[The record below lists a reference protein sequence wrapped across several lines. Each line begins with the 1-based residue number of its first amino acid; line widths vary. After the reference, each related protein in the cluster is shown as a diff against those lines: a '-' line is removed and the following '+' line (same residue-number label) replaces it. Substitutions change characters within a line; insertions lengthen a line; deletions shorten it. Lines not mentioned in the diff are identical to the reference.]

1 MKKIEKPVRRK
12 RIRVL
17 TPEER
22 HKRSIG
28 FAEECTVKGTSRPE
42 IPELSN
48 KCDTLTMMQKALE
61 EGAAKAMESLEDK
74 IIEALITAINTQ
86 KNFKENGETAEIR
99 KAAAKFLAQ
108 TKKKFST
115 PAGKYL
121 LKVTGLE

>member
-1 MKKIEKPVRRK
+1 MKKIEKTVRRN
-12 RIRVL
+12 RRRVL
-17 TPEER
+17 STEER
-22 HKRSIG
+22 HKRSIRFVAECATKG
-28 FAEECTVKGTSRPE
+28 FTRPE
-42 IPELSN
+42 IPESN
-48 KCDTLTMMQKALE
+48 NECDTLTMMQ
-61 EGAAKAMESLEDK
+61 KAMESLEDK

-115 PAGKYL
+115 PACKYL